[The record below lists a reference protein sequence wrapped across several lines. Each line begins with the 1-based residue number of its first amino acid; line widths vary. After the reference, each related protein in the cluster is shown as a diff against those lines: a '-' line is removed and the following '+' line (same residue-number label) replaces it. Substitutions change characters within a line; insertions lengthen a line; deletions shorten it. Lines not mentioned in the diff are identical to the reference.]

1 MEERFI
7 PVKDGNMLNDE
18 LGIIEGM
25 KFGRGC
31 ISPYFI
37 NTAKGQKCVPESIFS
52 RVKRIIL
59 VSSPLY
65 LLLKLPMLTV
75 SPWL

>member
-52 RVKRIIL
+52 
-59 VSSPLY
+59 
-65 LLLKLPMLTV
+65 
-75 SPWL
+75 